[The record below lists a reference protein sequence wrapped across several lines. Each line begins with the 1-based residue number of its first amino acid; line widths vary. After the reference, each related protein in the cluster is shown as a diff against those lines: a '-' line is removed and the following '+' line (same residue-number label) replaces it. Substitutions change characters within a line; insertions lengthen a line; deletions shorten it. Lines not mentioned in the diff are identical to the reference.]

1 MKSTGTN
8 PSKEGHDRSHI
19 DDTKPVIRD
28 WFDGTTEHKLTQ
40 RLTILQRLTQ
50 DYGLLL
56 NIEGMTQDLAA
67 LTHENRS
74 RQMNDT

>member
-8 PSKEGHDRSHI
+8 PSKEGHDESHI
-19 DDTKPVIRD
+19 DDTKLVIRD
-28 WFDGTTEHKLTQ
+28 WFGRMIEHKLTH

-50 DYGLLL
+50 DYNFLL
-56 NIEGMTQDLAA
+56 NIEGTTQDLAA

-74 RQMNDT
+74 RQINDT

>member
-8 PSKEGHDRSHI
+8 PSKEGHDESHI
-19 DDTKPVIRD
+19 DNMKPVIRD

-50 DYGLLL
+50 DYNFLL
-56 NIEGMTQDLAA
+56 NIER
-67 LTHENRS
+67 H
-74 RQMNDT
+74 DTRPGSIDS

>member
-8 PSKEGHDRSHI
+8 PSKEGHDESHI

-40 RLTILQRLTQ
+40 KV
-50 DYGLLL
+50 D
-56 NIEGMTQDLAA
+56 NIAEV
-67 LTHENRS
+67 
-74 RQMNDT
+74 DTGFYFSLEH